1 MRITRCYIPDALA
14 IGAQIALPPQVSHHL
29 VRVLRHTVG
38 DRCIVFNGDS
48 HDYQAGI
55 VQITRKAAS
64 VEIVAVSTPENESPL
79 DLTLVQ
85 GLSRGKKMDF
95 IIQKATELGVKA
107 IVPVMTDR
115 SIVHGDE
122 KHDAHWQGVIIAAC
136 EQSGRACIPRLQSIR
151 SLSAL
156 QPNLPAGATLIQ
168 LDPQATHTLA
178 SLSRV
183 PSVVLAIGPEGGW
196 GAQDADYLS
205 AMGFISYRMG
215 PRILRTET
223 AGIAAIAALQAMIGD
238 L

>member
-1 MRITRCYIPDALA
+1 MRITRCYISDALT

-29 VRVLRHTVG
+29 ARVLRRGVG
-38 DRCIVFNGDS
+38 DHCILFNGDS
-48 HDYQAGI
+48 HDYQARI
-55 VQITRKAAS
+55 VQITRKEVS
-64 VEIVAVSTPENESPL
+64 VEIVAATTPDNESPL

-95 IIQKATELGVKA
+95 VIQKATELGVKA

-115 SIVHGDE
+115 SIVDGDE
-122 KHDAHWQGVIIAAC
+122 KRDAHWQGVIVAAC

-151 SLSAL
+151 TLNAL
-156 QPNLPAGATLIQ
+156 QPYLPPLATLIK
-168 LDPQATHTLA
+168 LDPQATQTLA

-183 PSVVLAIGPEGGW
+183 PSLVLAVGPEGGW
-196 GAQDADYLS
+196 GSQDADHLG
-205 AMGFISYRMG
+205 AMGFISCRMG

-223 AGIAAIAALQAMIGD
+223 AGIAAIAAIQAMIGD